1 MRCILFSLFAA
12 LLLMS
17 NFTGCAISPTLRESI
32 MDPGKEGRQRKEEIR
47 RLVDERHIKTRL
59 QAASTML
66 DSGRYNDC
74 LHALSE
80 VEKLDPD
87 CKEMFLMKAEVYMSQ
102 NKFDQAAALYAEL
115 LNDFPNDANL
125 HHLHAMALEFSGDS
139 AGAMLAFQRAAEI
152 SPDSSLIQLSQFD
165 RPETG
170 TIVR

>member
-1 MRCILFSLFAA
+1 MRRFLLALFAA
-12 LLLMS
+12 SLLIS
-17 NFTGCAISPTLRESI
+17 QTTGCAISPKLREAI
-32 MDPGKEGRQRKEEIR
+32 MDPGKEERQRKEEIR
-47 RLVDERHIKTRL
+47 RLVDERHITTRL

-66 DSGRYNDC
+66 ESGRYDDC

-80 VEKLDPD
+80 VAKLDPD
-87 CKEMFLMKAEVYMSQ
+87 CKEMFLLKAEVHMSR
-102 NKFDQAAALYAEL
+102 NEFDDAAAIYANL